1 MIRLFNHFIA
11 VPIIVLAMIEAAV
24 LALSIPAGAVLRF
37 QEADL
42 VAQHGVAIFGAGLS
56 FVVVMLVIMGCLGL
70 YNADS
75 PGNFGERIVRVGV
88 SFLGGFLVLTLV
100 FYLVPPLQ
108 LGRGVFAIAWLLAMV
123 GVFAV
128 RTLFLHYYKRV
139 EVLARRVLVVGT
151 GRWALPLDGLESAP
165 SGRQFRIVGFVP
177 VNDIESLVDPKRIVQ
192 VKRSLSEAAKEYA
205 INEIVIAVGDR
216 EGSKLPYQELIEC
229 KLAGV
234 EVTDLPTFYE
244 REQGRLRIDWLSAGW
259 LVFGEGFR
267 SNRPD
272 RIAKKV
278 FDLALGG
285 LLMLISFPVMLI
297 TALAIMIE
305 DGGPIFYRQ
314 TRVGMSGKP
323 FSILKFRSM
332 RKDAEKGS
340 QPVWAQVG
348 DSRITRV
355 GRIIRRLRIDEL
367 PQVINVLRG
376 EMSVVGPRPERPPF
390 VDELLKLIPY
400 YSVRHSVKPGITGW
414 AQVRYPYAASVDS
427 AAEKLEYDLY
437 YVKNRSLFLDMLIG
451 IETVGVVVFGTGS
464 R

>member
-1 MIRLFNHFIA
+1 MA
-11 VPIIVLAMIEAAV
+11 
-24 LALSIPAGAVLRF
+24 
-37 QEADL
+37 
-42 VAQHGVAIFGAGLS
+42 
-56 FVVVMLVIMGCLGL
+56 
-70 YNADS
+70 
-75 PGNFGERIVRVGV
+75 
-88 SFLGGFLVLTLV
+88 
-100 FYLVPPLQ
+100 
-108 LGRGVFAIAWLLAMV
+108 

-139 EVLARRVLVVGT
+139 EVLTRRVLVVGS

-216 EGSKLPYQELIEC
+216 EAGKLPYQELIEC

-234 EVTDLPTFYE
+234 DVTDLPTFYE

-278 FDLALGG
+278 FDLALGS
-285 LLMLISFPVMLI
+285 LLMLISFPVMVI
-297 TALAIMIE
+297 TALAILIE

-332 RKDAEKGS
+332 RKDAEKTS